1 MATAMLDMFLDFQK
15 SAQAESFRTW
25 QRLMNAAKVPQIAQ
39 EVQVATTPHEV
50 VYEEDS
56 LKLLRYRNEHSID
69 FAEPVLVCF
78 ALVNQ
83 PSILDLQ
90 PDRSVIRQLLKRGF
104 DVYLIDWG
112 VPTAAD
118 RTLRL
123 QDYVCGLMK
132 NVADFVC
139 GHSGSP
145 KLNLLG
151 YCMGGTMSTMYTAL
165 YPEQIK
171 NLILM
176 AAPID
181 FGGDES
187 LLNIWTREEYFD
199 VDGLVD
205 AFGNCPGSFLQSSFQ
220 AMKPIQNYVE
230 KYLGLAEKLDDDAYL
245 ENYFAMERWAN
256 DNIPV
261 AGETFRE
268 FVKHLYQQNQL
279 VMGEFQL
286 NDTPVKLQNIT
297 CPILTLVAEQDHLVP
312 PNATLAIKHY
322 VSSKFVHHMSI
333 NAGHIG
339 LAVSSK
345 AHKQLWP
352 DAAMW
357 IADHSTNCSQ

>member
-1 MATAMLDMFLDFQK
+1 MASAMLDVFLDFQK
-15 SAQAESFRTW
+15 TGQAESFRAW
-25 QRLMNAAKVPQIAQ
+25 QRWLNASKVPQIAR
-39 EVQVATTPHEV
+39 EVQVATTPHDV

-78 ALVNQ
+78 ALVNR
-83 PSILDLQ
+83 PYILDLQ
-90 PDRSVIRQLLKRGF
+90 PDRSVVRQLLKRGF

-112 VPTAAD
+112 TPTAAD

-123 QDYVCGLMK
+123 HDYVCGFMK
-132 NVADFVC
+132 HVADFVC
-139 GHSGSP
+139 SHSESP

-151 YCMGGTMSTMYTAL
+151 YCMGGTISAMYTAL
-165 YPEQIK
+165 YPEQVK

-181 FGGDES
+181 FSGDEG
-187 LLNIWTREEYFD
+187 LLNVWTRDEYFN

-205 AFGNCPGSFLQSSFQ
+205 AFGNCPGSFLQGSFQ
-220 AMKPIQNYVE
+220 MMKPVTNYVE
-230 KYLGLAEKLDDDAYL
+230 KYVGFAEKMNDDAYL
-245 ENYFAMERWAN
+245 ENFFAMERWSN

-268 FVKHLYQQNQL
+268 FVKHLYQENQL
-279 VMGEFQL
+279 VKGEFRL
-286 NDTPVKLQNIT
+286 RDKPVKLENIT
-297 CPILTLVAEQDHLVP
+297 CPLLTLTAEQDHLVP
-312 PNATLAIKHY
+312 PSSTLAIKDY

-339 LAVSSK
+339 LAVSTK
-345 AHKQLWP
+345 AHGQLWP

-357 IADHSTNCSQ
+357 IADHSTNRV